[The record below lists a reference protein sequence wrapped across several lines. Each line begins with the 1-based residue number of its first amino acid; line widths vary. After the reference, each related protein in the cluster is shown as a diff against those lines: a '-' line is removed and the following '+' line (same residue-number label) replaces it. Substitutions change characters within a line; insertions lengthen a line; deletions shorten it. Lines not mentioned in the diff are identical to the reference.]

1 MENMNGACGPLG
13 RGVPFALALAFLLSA
28 CGGGGGGGD
37 DASSTGSGTASS
49 GKAASVQLEDL
60 NQDGKI
66 LLLAFGD
73 SITAGVGDG
82 PDADDFPR
90 PLAGYPLRLQNLL
103 GLQVINDGIP
113 GEKTPTGLR
122 RLARDLGSFSP
133 DFVIILEGTNDL
145 ESGSVPDALQNIQ
158 SMIDSVFASGAQ
170 PLLGTIT
177 PSCCA
182 HQHALPQ
189 EAIFFYNDQLRAMA
203 TSNSVPLIDFY
214 AAFAGGPEASYPI
227 DGIPV
232 DGTPVLIHVPEGLH
246 PTPAG
251 YDLMAETA
259 RGIFK
264 LPKPGS
270 IPTPTSSGSAG

>member
-1 MENMNGACGPLG
+1 MKGANGARQQR
-13 RGVPFALALAFLLSA
+13 RGGVSFAMALLFIVSA
-28 CGGGGGGGD
+28 CGGGGGGD
-37 DASSTGSGTASS
+37 DADSTGSGTASS
-49 GKAASVQLEDL
+49 EKAGSVQLEDL
-60 NQDGKI
+60 NGDGKI
-66 LLLAFGD
+66 LLVAFGD

-82 PDADDFPR
+82 PDAEDFPR

-103 GLQVINDGIP
+103 GLQVINDGVP

-122 RLARDLGSFSP
+122 RLGRDLGTLSP

-177 PSCCA
+177 PSCCT
-182 HQHALPQ
+182 HQHALP
-189 EAIFFYNDQLRAMA
+189 EPAVLFYNDQLRAIA

-214 AAFAGGPEASYPI
+214 AAFAGGPEASYPV
-227 DGIPV
+227 DGLPV

-246 PTPAG
+246 PTQAG

-270 IPTPTSSGSAG
+270 TPTPTSNGPAT